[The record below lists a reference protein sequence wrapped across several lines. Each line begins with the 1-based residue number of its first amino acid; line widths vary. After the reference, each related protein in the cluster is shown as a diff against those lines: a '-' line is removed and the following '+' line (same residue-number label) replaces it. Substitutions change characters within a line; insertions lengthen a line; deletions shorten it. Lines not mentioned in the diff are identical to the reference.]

1 LSWNE
6 PSVANI
12 EASPADENGFAL
24 LTGMGRGA
32 VGVVWIKGSR
42 APGLLTAH
50 FRPAGNSPLAARPL
64 GSITY
69 GVWMHAAG
77 NMSAAEDVVVVKLA
91 AEEFEVHIHGGRQS
105 RESLSLILSTA
116 GFRELTG
123 SEWLRS
129 HQASELGACVAEE
142 LLRCETERAARWLLN
157 QERAWRKWYELVAQ
171 MSAESEFAGVIAACD
186 AVLQRTK
193 VARHLTEPWVVV
205 LGGEP
210 NVGKSSLINALAGFT
225 RAIVHSSPGT
235 TRDVV
240 TQRLVLDGWLVEL
253 VDTAGQRVAGSAIE
267 ASGIERALEV
277 WRAADCR
284 IAVRDATRPCDS
296 QPVDWQPLPDLQV
309 ANKSDLLEAEVRSNC
324 LAVSALTGS
333 GLDQLQRAIVQVLV
347 PDTVS
352 EGMPLP
358 LGGVLPEILEG
369 MSRAASVQ
377 DRERLER
384 GLLRMRE
391 YCGLST
397 GACG

>member
-1 LSWNE
+1 
-6 PSVANI
+6 
-12 EASPADENGFAL
+12 
-24 LTGMGRGA
+24 
-32 VGVVWIKGSR
+32 
-42 APGLLTAH
+42 
-50 FRPAGNSPLAARPL
+50 
-64 GSITY
+64 
-69 GVWMHAAG
+69 
-77 NMSAAEDVVVVKLA
+77 
-91 AEEFEVHIHGGRQS
+91 
-105 RESLSLILSTA
+105 
-116 GFRELTG
+116 
-123 SEWLRS
+123 
-129 HQASELGACVAEE
+129 
-142 LLRCETERAARWLLN
+142 
-157 QERAWRKWYELVAQ
+157 
-171 MSAESEFAGVIAACD
+171 
-186 AVLQRTK
+186 
-193 VARHLTEPWVVV
+193 
-205 LGGEP
+205 
-210 NVGKSSLINALAGFT
+210 LAGFT

-384 GLLRMRE
+384 GLLRIRE